1 MISRDG
7 EDAVK
12 VGHMKVSKL
21 NVGAVE
27 RDRVSLFEA
36 FDQHS
41 MLCRYYESQGFRR
54 IGKTE
59 HFFFVVDDFLSMRA
73 AME

>member
-1 MISRDG
+1 
-7 EDAVK
+7 
-12 VGHMKVSKL
+12 MKVMVMTCQAK
-21 NVGAVE
+21 
-27 RDRVSLFEA
+27 
-36 FDQHS
+36 
-41 MLCRYYESQGFRR
+41 LCRYYERQGFRR